1 MIENFLT
8 PENIKFSKAFENYM
22 AKWGYVEQFRH
33 LAGFSF
39 PKSHEYYSK
48 YLREIF
54 ETMKPGGELGRV
66 LIDPEEFFRN
76 GNPEQVADQAAKRSI
91 DNALNVVDT
100 ASLIFGHSLLD
111 CLINVYI
118 EIIEIVD
125 QDVLVD
131 RVKDAQVKL
140 SSILDG
146 DVQQI
151 IQRRVAAHVKGLQR
165 ESIIKRCDF
174 LHEICQP
181 SDDATRMGEYKFD
194 RDRLRQ
200 LDDSRHAIIHEPN
213 ILGRTETIRD
223 DLDFLL
229 RTGMYFLKIM
239 HYKYDLK
246 IIPGVDKF
254 TGSN

>member
-8 PENIKFSKAFENYM
+8 PENIKFSKALENFM
-22 AKWGYVEQFRH
+22 TKWGYVEQFRH
-33 LAGFSF
+33 LAAVSI
-39 PKSHEYYSK
+39 PEAHEYYSR
-48 YLREIF
+48 YLRGVF
-54 ETMKPGGELGRV
+54 ETMKPGGELGTV

-76 GNPEQVADQAAKRSI
+76 GNPEQVAVHTAKRCI

-111 CLINVYI
+111 GLINQYI
-118 EIIEIVD
+118 EIIESID
-125 QDVLVD
+125 QDVFVD
-131 RVKDAQVKL
+131 RIKDAKVKL
-140 SSILDG
+140 SSILEG

-151 IQRRVAAHVKGLQR
+151 IQNRVAAHVKGLQR
-165 ESIIKRCDF
+165 ESVIKRCDF

-181 SDDATRMGEYKFD
+181 TDDAKRMGEYKFD
-194 RDRLRQ
+194 RDRLRK
-200 LDDSRHAIIHEPN
+200 LDDARHNIIHEPN
-213 ILGRTETIRD
+213 ILGKTETLRD
-223 DLDFLL
+223 DLDYLT

-246 IIPGVDKF
+246 IISGVDRF